1 MKNMNREFTTRE
13 KLLILLLCLILVGLA
28 YYQFVDQPVRTAL
41 NNAHAERDSLLTE
54 LTAVNAK
61 LTVMRRMRDEMEDI
75 TAGGTVSEMKSYNN
89 SKPEI
94 ALLND
99 ILRGTPDYTI
109 TFADVTRDNDQ
120 IRRNFSLTFVSDKY
134 ESIQRIVKQ
143 LSESL
148 YRCLIG
154 DVNCNIAAD
163 GETSMDM
170 TATFFETMV
179 GGVPDAGLPEDQE
192 ATKTQ
197 LIVESQNS

>member
-89 SKPEI
+89 SKAEI

-99 ILRGTPDYTI
+99 ILRGTPQYSI
-109 TFADVTRDNDQ
+109 NFGNVTRDGDQ
-120 IRRNFSLTFVSDKY
+120 VRRNFTLQFTA
-134 ESIQRIVKQ
+134 ESFDTVVRVLRQ
-143 LSESL
+143 LEQSP

-154 DVNCNIAAD
+154 DLKISASRGGNVRFGTITVNA
-163 GETSMDM
+163 

-179 GGVPDAGLPEDQE
+179 GGTADAGLPESKR
-192 ATKTQ
+192 AA
-197 LIVESQNS
+197 

>member
-1 MKNMNREFTTRE
+1 MKKLNREFTTRE

-61 LTVMRRMRDEMEDI
+61 LAVMRRMRDEMEDI

-134 ESIQRIVKQ
+134 ASIQRIVKQ
-143 LSESL
+143 LSESP

-154 DVNCNIAAD
+154 DLKISVTRGKTMEEGPINVNA
-163 GETSMDM
+163 

-179 GGVPDAGLPEDQE
+179 GGVVDAGLP
-192 ATKTQ
+192 AT
-197 LIVESQNS
+197 SAAAS

>member
-1 MKNMNREFTTRE
+1 MKKMNREFTTRE

-54 LTAVNAK
+54 LTTVNAK
-61 LTVMRRMRDEMEDI
+61 LAVMRRMRDEMEDI

-134 ESIQRIVKQ
+134 ASIQRIVKQ
-143 LSESL
+143 LSESP

-154 DVNCNIAAD
+154 DLKISVTRGKTMAEGPINVNA
-163 GETSMDM
+163 

-179 GGVPDAGLPEDQE
+179 GGVVDAGLP
-192 ATKTQ
+192 AT
-197 LIVESQNS
+197 SAAAS

>member
-1 MKNMNREFTTRE
+1 MKKLNREFTTRE

-120 IRRNFSLTFVSDKY
+120 IRRNFTLQLTASSY
-134 ESIQRIVKQ
+134 ESMEHIINSINE
-143 LSESL
+143 SE
-148 YRCLIG
+148 
-154 DVNCNIAAD
+154 A
-163 GETSMDM
+163 
-170 TATFFETMV
+170 
-179 GGVPDAGLPEDQE
+179 
-192 ATKTQ
+192 
-197 LIVESQNS
+197 

>member
-61 LTVMRRMRDEMEDI
+61 LAVMRRMRDEMEDI

-134 ESIQRIVKQ
+134 ASIQRIVKQ
-143 LSESL
+143 LSESP

-154 DVNCNIAAD
+154 DLKISVTRGKTMAEGPINVNA
-163 GETSMDM
+163 

-179 GGVPDAGLPEDQE
+179 GGVVDAGLP
-192 ATKTQ
+192 AT
-197 LIVESQNS
+197 SAAAS